1 MSIVARIDHADG
13 VLEIS
18 VSLDAT
24 TLLMSAI
31 AHGRPRRDHAYLFTD
46 MAVMI
51 AGIAKKAASPP

>member
-1 MSIVARIDHADG
+1 MSIVARVDHADG

-24 TLLMSAI
+24 MLLMSAI
-31 AHGRPRRDHAYLFTD
+31 AHGRRRRDHAYLFAD

-51 AGIAKKAASPP
+51 DGIARKAGSPL